1 MDLCESSYEMGKIN
15 ILIADDHP
23 SVRAGTRRILEE
35 EEDLNVIAEAG
46 DGQEAV
52 AFTLDLKPDVAII
65 DIVMPELD
73 GIEVTRR
80 IRALSPGTAVLIYTV
95 IDDAEF
101 IASALEVG
109 ADGYLMKSVRRRELI
124 QAVRQ
129 VYNRQERPSGSVLWK
144 VIDRFS
150 GQDSSINK

>member
-1 MDLCESSYEMGKIN
+1 MGNIN

-35 EEDLNVIAEAG
+35 EDDLNVIAEAG

-52 AFTLDLKPDVAII
+52 AFTTDLKPDVAII
-65 DIVMPELD
+65 DIAMPELD

-95 IDDAEF
+95 LDDDEF
-101 IASALEVG
+101 IASSLEVG
-109 ADGYLMKSVRRRELI
+109 ADAYVLKSVRRSELI

-129 VYNRQERPSGSVLWK
+129 VFNRRESLSGSVLWK

-150 GQDSSINK
+150 S

>member
-1 MDLCESSYEMGKIN
+1 MGKIN

-129 VYNRQERPSGSVLWK
+129 VYNRQERPSG
-144 VIDRFS
+144 
-150 GQDSSINK
+150 

>member
-1 MDLCESSYEMGKIN
+1 MGKIN

-52 AFTLDLKPDVAII
+52 AFTIDLKPDVAII
-65 DIVMPELD
+65 DIAMPELD
-73 GIEVTRR
+73 GIEVARR

-95 IDDAEF
+95 IDDTEF
-101 IASALEVG
+101 IASALEAG
-109 ADGYLMKSVRRRELI
+109 ADGYLLKSVRRRELI

-129 VYNRQERPSGSVLWK
+129 VFNRKENQSPSGSVLWK

-150 GQDSSINK
+150 GQGLSTNR